1 MYGEVMKKYTDIQT
15 IQSGDM
21 IKKSAIRGFTM
32 IEMMIT
38 LVIAGIVLAI
48 AVPSMQSM
56 TANSLAEKATGLIE
70 LDLKLA
76 RSNAITRGETVRIT
90 PVSGNLANGW
100 TVTAVTSG
108 DLIRERGAFPD
119 QVTITTT
126 GFGSGF
132 AGFTATGQIEEIGTI
147 IVKTS
152 GCTGNENKTISLI
165 TSGQIAVT
173 ENACP

>member
-1 MYGEVMKKYTDIQT
+1 
-15 IQSGDM
+15 M

-76 RSNAITRGETVRIT
+76 RSHAITRGETVRIT

-108 DLIRERGAFPD
+108 DLIRERDSLDGG
-119 QVTITTT
+119 VTITTT
-126 GFGSGF
+126 GFSQGY
-132 AGFTATGQIEEIGTI
+132 AGFTATGQIEELGTI
-147 IVKTS
+147 AIKTP
-152 GCTGNENKTISLI
+152 GCTGNEDKTISLMI
-165 TSGQIAVT
+165 SGQIAIV